1 MDQSENDASLPSAP
15 EHDHHSIPSDGLYDD
30 TYAMGEML
38 RTLSSAYCD
47 EADYDDCGDAPRE
60 DHAPVEE
67 EEDFDDLFRDECGDE
82 DVDLFERVHSS
93 SEGDASTAVETF
105 DSDNDDA
112 SGIAVFEDEADFLS
126 STYEGCRWNDRHN
139 CFSIQVLR
147 GDTLEFALERR
158 RKKSSG
164 VVINI
169 LRLRGYPNRAPEVC
183 IEPWHNILTND
194 EVHQLYAHINAHCK
208 MMEGNPSLLMSVV
221 ALATDLC
228 DSMIRDG
235 GGADCAL
242 GTENTME
249 LKSLGL
255 HIRAQ
260 HETLSPTQ
268 YVGSIGDLIGK
279 LPKGVDVINVENI
292 LRPDLAVR
300 FERMQRYFYQKYVAS
315 LEKRQE
321 TRHLR
326 TQQQYLKLADV
337 RPAFHGTRM
346 VNVGKIVRSG
356 LLVPGQATGI
366 KVSTGSRYGCGIYS
380 SPDPHLA
387 LCYAGEGVS
396 DMNSVKLM
404 ICAVLMGKECII
416 PDGEEPW
423 GGGCKDGFDSHISQ
437 DGKQYIVFHE
447 AQILPCYVLH
457 LMFRKHDESAPV
469 GSQNTST
476 IEFATH
482 ARGTKSTAI
491 LTQIAKKNLPFGFGP
506 KGSNFVVEEIAP
518 YSDDEEDWG
527 EFQTLRHGGGVG
539 HEEYQHETLLP
550 PPPPPAVKAPRKAPM
565 KNPNRKT

>member
-1 MDQSENDASLPSAP
+1 MDERHTDSTDDDQ
-15 EHDHHSIPSDGLYDD
+15 HHAIPSEGLLDD
-30 TYAMGEML
+30 AYAMGEML
-38 RTLSSAYCD
+38 RTLSSAFADDSENCD
-47 EADYDDCGDAPRE
+47 GGAMAAAQSARPD
-60 DHAPVEE
+60 E
-67 EEDFDDLFRDECGDE
+67 EEDFEDLFNDECGAE
-82 DVDLFERVHSS
+82 DIDLFERVLSHDGSAT
-93 SEGDASTAVETF
+93 GDEATDDVAVAPV
-105 DSDNDDA
+105 SDDA
-112 SGIAVFEDEADFLS
+112 DAIAQFDEEAEFLS
-126 STYEGCRWNDRHN
+126 NSYEGCRWNDRHN

-147 GDTLEFALERR
+147 GDTLDFALERR
-158 RKKSSG
+158 RRKTSG

-169 LRLRGYPNRAPEVC
+169 LRLQGYPNRAPEVC
-183 IEPWHNILTND
+183 VEPWHNILTND

-208 MMEGNPSLLMSVV
+208 MMEGTATLLMSVV

-228 DSMIRDG
+228 DSMIREG
-235 GGADCAL
+235 GGADCAI
-242 GTENTME
+242 GADSTME

-268 YVGSIGDLIGK
+268 YLGSIGDMIGK

-326 TQQQYLKLADV
+326 TQQQYLKLADI

-346 VNVGKIVRSG
+346 ANVGKIVRSG
-356 LLVPGQATGI
+356 LLVPGAATGI
-366 KVSTGSRYGCGIYS
+366 KVTTGSRYGCGIYA
-380 SPDPHLA
+380 SPDPNLA
-387 LCYAGEGVS
+387 LCYAGEGIS
-396 DMNSVKLM
+396 DMNSIKLM
-404 ICAVLMGKECII
+404 VCAVLMGKECII

-423 GGGCKDGFDSHISQ
+423 GGGCREGFDSHISE

-457 LMFRKHDESAPV
+457 LMFRKHDEQAPIT
-469 GSQNTST
+469 QNTT
-476 IEFATH
+476 ALEFATH

-491 LTQIAKKNLPFGFGP
+491 LTQMARKNLPFGFGP
-506 KGSNFVVEEIAP
+506 KGSNFVVEEIAA

-527 EFQTLRHGGGVG
+527 EFQQLRHGGNVG

-550 PPPPPAVKAPRKAPM
+550 PPPPPPAVKTPWLRPM
-565 KNPNRKT
+565 TNHNRKT